1 MSSQDIA
8 KTSYAQVATAY
19 DGYAQTPAGIIEAQ
33 LIACALGPGD
43 LTGLHVLDLGGGSGI
58 HAREC
63 INYGA
68 ESVDIVDI
76 SPEMLKIASNIEES
90 LGREGK
96 IRFFEAD
103 VSKPLSEYNHP
114 LREKYDVV
122 MANWIFSHA
131 DKRST
136 LEGMFANIGAYLKP
150 GGIFVGIRDANPF
163 SHEFKTGKYG
173 AHTGWVKEIEGG
185 VKYWAVLHCKP
196 EPVEFEVASLEIIY
210 GGSKELYEN
219 AGLTKIVEMSLE
231 SAQCVKD
238 DPEFWADFL
247 KDPFLAV
254 VRAVKT

>member
-8 KTSYAQVATAY
+8 KSSYREVAAAYDSYAH
-19 DGYAQTPAGIIEAQ
+19 TPAGIIEAQ
-33 LIACALGPGD
+33 LIARALGND

-63 INYGA
+63 VEYGA

-76 SPEMLKIASNIEES
+76 SPEMLRVASNMEES
-90 LGREGK
+90 LGRKGK
-96 IRFFEAD
+96 IRTFEAD
-103 VSKPLSEYNHP
+103 VSNSLSNYGHP
-114 LREKYDVV
+114 LRESYDVV
-122 MANWIFSHA
+122 MANWVFSHA
-131 DKRST
+131 EKRSI

-163 SHEFKTGKYG
+163 SHNAKTGKYG
-173 AHTGWVKEIEGG
+173 AHVGWVKKIEGG

-196 EPVEFEVASLEIIY
+196 EPVEFEVSSLEIIY
-210 GGSKELYEN
+210 GGSTELYEN
-219 AGLTKIVEMSLE
+219 IGLTEYEEIPLE

-247 KDPFLAV
+247 RDPFLAV
-254 VRAVKT
+254 VRAIKA

>member
-1 MSSQDIA
+1 MAAQDLA
-8 KTSYAQVATAY
+8 KTSYNEVATAY

-33 LIACALGPGD
+33 LIAQALGPD
-43 LTGLHVLDLGGGSGI
+43 LTGLHVLDLGGGSGL

-63 INYGA
+63 IDYGA

-76 SPEMLKIASNIEES
+76 SPEMLKVASDIEES
-90 LGREGK
+90 LGRRDK
-96 IRFFEAD
+96 IKTFEAD
-103 VSKPLSEYNHP
+103 VSKPLSDYGLP
-114 LREKYDVV
+114 LREGYDVV

-150 GGIFVGIRDANPF
+150 RGIFVGIRDANPS
-163 SHEFKTGKYG
+163 SHNFQTGKYG
-173 AHTGWVKEIEGG
+173 AHVGWVKEIEGG

-196 EPVEFEVASLEIIY
+196 EPVEFEVSSLEIIY

-219 AGLTKIVEMSLE
+219 AGLTDIVEVPLK

-247 KDPFLAV
+247 EDPFLAV
-254 VRAVKT
+254 VRAVKV